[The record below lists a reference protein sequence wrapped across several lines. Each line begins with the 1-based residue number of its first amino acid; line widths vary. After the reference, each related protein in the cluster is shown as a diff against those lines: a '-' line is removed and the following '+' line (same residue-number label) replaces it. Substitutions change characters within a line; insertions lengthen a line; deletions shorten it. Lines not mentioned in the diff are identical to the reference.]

1 MSRNLPLLFIFL
13 PLLIDAIGIGLMIP
27 VLPEL
32 IGALTGE
39 GIGGAALWGGVLT
52 TAFAAMQFLFGPTLG
67 NVSDRWGRRPVLLI
81 SLAVMGTVYLAMGLT
96 GSIWLLLAA
105 RILAGIAAATQSTA
119 MAYIA
124 DISAAEDK
132 AANFGLFGA
141 AFGIGFVLGPLAG
154 GLLGELG
161 IRAPFFAAAALAGLN
176 LAFGYFALPESV
188 TDATRRAFDW
198 RRANPL
204 GALRAVSSLPGAGLL
219 LAFAFLAFLSS
230 VVYPA
235 IWPYFGAERFGWGPG
250 MIGLS
255 LGIYGISMAL
265 TQGLLVRPV
274 LRRLGERRTV
284 LLGLALRLFSFLFL
298 GLAGIGW
305 LVLALTP
312 ISALGGIEDPA
323 LQGILSRRAPDD
335 AQGELQGVMA
345 SLNAIA
351 TIVAPLAL
359 TGVFAFFS
367 GPDAPIYLPG
377 APFLISFLLS
387 LASLPFFLAAMRGE
401 RRGET

>member
-1 MSRNLPLLFIFL
+1 MFKNLPLLFIFL
-13 PLLIDAIGIGLMIP
+13 TLTIDAIGIGLMIP

-32 IGALTGE
+32 IGELTGE
-39 GIGGAALWGGVLT
+39 NVAGAALWGGVLT

-67 NVSDRWGRRPVLLI
+67 NISDRWGRRPVLLI
-81 SLAVMGTVYLAMGLT
+81 SLAVMAGVYLVMGLT
-96 GSIWLLLAA
+96 GSIWLLLIA
-105 RILAGIAAATQSTA
+105 RIIAGITAATQSTA

-124 DISAAEDK
+124 DISSAEDK

-161 IRAPFFAAAALAGLN
+161 TRAPFYAAAVLAALN
-176 LAFGYFALPESV
+176 LTFGFFVLPESV
-188 TDATRRAFDW
+188 TEAMRRPFSW

-204 GALRAVSSLPGAGLL
+204 GALKAVSALPGAGGLL
-219 LAFAFLAFLSS
+219 IFAFLTFLAS

-235 IWPYFGAERFGWGPG
+235 IWPYFGSERFGWGPG

-255 LGIYGISMAL
+255 LGIFGVSMAI
-265 TQGLLVRPV
+265 TQGVLVRPV
-274 LRRLGERRTV
+274 LSRLGERNTV
-284 LLGLALRLFSFLFL
+284 LLGLGLRLFSFLFL
-298 GLAGIGW
+298 GVVGVGW
-305 LVLALTP
+305 LVLATTP
-312 ISALGGIEDPA
+312 VAALGGLEDPA
-323 LQGILSRRAPDD
+323 LQGILSKRAPDN

-351 TIVAPLAL
+351 TIVAPLIL
-359 TGVFAFFS
+359 TSVFAWFS

-377 APFLISFLLS
+377 APFLIAFVLS
-387 LASLPFFLAAMRGE
+387 AISAPFFLRATAAR
-401 RRGET
+401 T